1 MDYPLEVQFI
11 EHVRYSPYYRKVAAM
26 LNERFKD
33 VMGRFVRNAIAR
45 KELQKLPFE
54 VYWSVAFAPLYQ
66 LIRFHTQ
73 GYSMTSEKF
82 DLTDDLLMQTLQLVL
97 KALKP

>member
-1 MDYPLEVQFI
+1 
-11 EHVRYSPYYRKVAAM
+11 
-26 LNERFKD
+26 
-33 VMGRFVRNAIAR
+33 MGKFVHNAIQR

-66 LIRFHTQ
+66 LIKFHTQ

-82 DLTDDLLMQTLQLVL
+82 VLSDELLMHTLTLVL